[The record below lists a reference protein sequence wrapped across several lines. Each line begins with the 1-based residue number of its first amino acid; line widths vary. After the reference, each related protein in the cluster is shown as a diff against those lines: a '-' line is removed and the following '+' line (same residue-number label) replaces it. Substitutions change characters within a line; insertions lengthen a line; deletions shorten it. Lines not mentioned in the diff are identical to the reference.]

1 MKFLYTCLEDIDLE
15 KFDSSEEENDYLHEV
30 DKTISSSDGTIM
42 VPSSL
47 DQLTR
52 PQRKKLLM
60 FLDILLI
67 YAGIRRRFVT
77 SLGKLGQIAEG
88 GSEAGL

>member
-60 FLDILLI
+60 LVYMYLTYI
-67 YAGIRRRFVT
+67 G
-77 SLGKLGQIAEG
+77 
-88 GSEAGL
+88 

>member
-1 MKFLYTCLEDIDLE
+1 MKFLYACLEDIELE
-15 KFDSSEEENDYLHEV
+15 KFDSSEEENVSHHEV
-30 DKTISSSDGTIM
+30 DKMILSSDGTIT

-60 FLDILLI
+60 L
-67 YAGIRRRFVT
+67 V
-77 SLGKLGQIAEG
+77 
-88 GSEAGL
+88 